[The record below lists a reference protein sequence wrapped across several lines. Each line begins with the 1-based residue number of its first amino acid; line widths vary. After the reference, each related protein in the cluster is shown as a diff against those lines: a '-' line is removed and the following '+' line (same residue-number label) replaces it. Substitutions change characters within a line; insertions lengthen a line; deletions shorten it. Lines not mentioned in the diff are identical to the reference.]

1 MNSETTAIRILGVTA
16 LILLALL
23 LWLPGPSD
31 AQVSL
36 KDGDYLVTAYPTAG
50 GNDAVY
56 VADTRTGAF
65 AVFTYDAGA
74 KALIPRA
81 ARPLADAF
89 MVR

>member
-1 MNSETTAIRILGVTA
+1 MQAENTAIKILAIT
-16 LILLALL
+16 ALL
-23 LWLPGPSD
+23 LLGVLVLLPAPSD

-50 GNDAVY
+50 GNDAIY

-65 AVFTYDAGA
+65 AVFTYDPGA
-74 KALIPRA
+74 KALLPRA
-81 ARPLADAF
+81 ARPIADAF